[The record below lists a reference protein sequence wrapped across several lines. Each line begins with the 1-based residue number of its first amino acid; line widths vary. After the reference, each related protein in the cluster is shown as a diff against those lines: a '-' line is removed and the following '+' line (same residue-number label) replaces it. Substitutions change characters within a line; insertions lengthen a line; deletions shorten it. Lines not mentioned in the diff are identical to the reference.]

1 MIYRLPQFKTEIENP
16 TLKVSKTVNELNP
29 EKMTLTANI
38 TLETKESKLYGI
50 NLEGVK
56 VEDLNYNYDQ
66 LVERVKTKLEEYKT
80 N

>member
-1 MIYRLPQFKTEIENP
+1 MIYRLPQFKTEIKNP
-16 TLKVSKTVNELNP
+16 TLKVSEIVNELNP

-56 VEDLNYNYDQ
+56 VEDLNYNYEQ